1 MRKERRP
8 LYRRRPVRR
17 RPQEPPPRPIPAR
30 RPERTPFAHPPDTGK
45 PRRLPHPKHQRV
57 RLRVRLHRLHIG
69 QPVPDACERH
79 ARHHLARAAQG
90 IHRAGSR
97 ARGHRI
103 ELAGQDVIEI
113 CARRAG
119 RHRPPEQ
126 GEHPHNGCSPC
137 FLPRCSGI
145 PRNRISNSAP
155 TFEGLFEVFCR
166 AVLGPF
172 RAPARTKPLRRSF
185 AGLCWALFAPLP
197 ERSPCEGL
205 SEVFRWALGGHA

>member
-1 MRKERRP
+1 MAPSPGIRAPNHRDACADVGNRLHADLIETIMR
-8 LYRRRPVRR
+8 LT
-17 RPQEPPPRPIPAR
+17 AR
-30 RPERTPFAHPPDTGK
+30 ACVHG
-45 PRRLPHPKHQRV
+45 PHPAFRKA
-57 RLRVRLHRLHIG
+57 
-69 QPVPDACERH
+69 PD
-79 ARHHLARAAQG
+79 G
-90 IHRAGSR
+90 
-97 ARGHRI
+97 
-103 ELAGQDVIEI
+103 
-113 CARRAG
+113 AG

-155 TFEGLFEVFCR
+155 TFEGLFEVFR
-166 AVLGPF
+166 WAVLRPF